1 MAMIETVLILVVVFW
16 LGYQTA
22 ARFHRNIFR
31 EILKELGVTERQL
44 NDLMLRQQQQLAG
57 HTSQESTAELDVV
70 EVRLEQMGD
79 VIYAY
84 RKSDDQFLAQGL
96 DADALIATL
105 KLNLCAPCKV
115 VVDVDDGADLLRKN
129 NT

>member
-1 MAMIETVLILVVVFW
+1 MAMIETVLIVVVAFW

-44 NDLMLRQQQQLAG
+44 NDLLLRQQQQL
-57 HTSQESTAELDVV
+57 TSLTPQEHAADHDVV
-70 EVRLEQMGD
+70 EVRLEQVGD

-84 RKSDDQFLAQGL
+84 RKSDNQFLAQGL

-115 VVDVDDGADLLRKN
+115 VVNVDDGADLLQKN

>member
-1 MAMIETVLILVVVFW
+1 MDMIETVLILVVVFW

-57 HTSQESTAELDVV
+57 HTSQEPTAELDVV

-84 RKSDDQFLAQGL
+84 RKSDDQFLGQGC
-96 DADALIATL
+96 DRDSLIQRLNQNLTSC
-105 KLNLCAPCKV
+105 KL